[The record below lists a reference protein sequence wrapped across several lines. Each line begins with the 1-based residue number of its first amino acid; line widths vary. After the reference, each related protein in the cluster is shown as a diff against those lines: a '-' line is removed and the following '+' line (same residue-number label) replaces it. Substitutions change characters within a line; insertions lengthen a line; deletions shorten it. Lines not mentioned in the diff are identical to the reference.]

1 MANPVSAGLGYLL
14 TRTIVVGSVL
24 VTMKLVWEGAFV
36 LASGLILAIA
46 MFLYLLWADPVLL
59 R

>member
-1 MANPVSAGLGYLL
+1 MANPLSAGLGYLL
-14 TRTIVVGSVL
+14 TRAIVVGAVL
-24 VTMKLVWEGAFV
+24 LTMKLVWEGVFI

-46 MFLYLLWADPVLL
+46 MFLYLLWADPVWL